1 MLHLEAPSAFGGSK
15 AEQIESDMAHDGKVV
30 CGVVGPGAHPVVT
43 EDDVHAPMKTFLDAP
58 VLANRPVQAL
68 GIGRQA
74 ADVETEFTRGFVL
87 EPIFLSQP
95 KASGGELQGMTVG
108 GA

>member
-1 MLHLEAPSAFGGSK
+1 
-15 AEQIESDMAHDGKVV
+15 MAHDSEVV
-30 CGVVGPGAHPVVT
+30 RGVIGARAHTVVA
-43 EDDVHAPMKTFLDAP
+43 EDDVHAPMDAVLDAP
-58 VLANRPVQAL
+58 VLANRAVQACCIR
-68 GIGRQA
+68 GQA